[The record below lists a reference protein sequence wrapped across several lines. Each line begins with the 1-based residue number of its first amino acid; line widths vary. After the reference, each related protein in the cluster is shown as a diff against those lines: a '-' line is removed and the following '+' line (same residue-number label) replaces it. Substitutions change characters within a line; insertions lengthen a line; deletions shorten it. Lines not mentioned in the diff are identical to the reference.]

1 MGSGRRL
8 RSAATSCRRRRRRR
22 RWTTT
27 PAGYKIELYT
37 TRTDLHLGDTAM
49 LRSGGLTRSIKL
61 SACIAS
67 SADSRRKIKCGTLAA
82 TLSDALRQ
90 ATQGRK

>member
-1 MGSGRRL
+1 MTPTSL
-8 RSAATSCRRRRRRR
+8 VPQEAAQEAMDNNT
-22 RWTTT
+22 
-27 PAGYKIELYT
+27 AGYKIELHT
-37 TRTDLHLGDTAM
+37 TRADLQLGDTAR
-49 LRSGGLTRSIKL
+49 LRTGGLTRSIKL

>member
-1 MGSGRRL
+1 MDNN
-8 RSAATSCRRRRRRR
+8 T
-22 RWTTT
+22 
-27 PAGYKIELYT
+27 AGYKIEAHT
-37 TRTDLHLGDTAM
+37 TRTDLQLGDTASA
-49 LRSGGLTRSIKL
+49 LRRTDAQLN

>member
-1 MGSGRRL
+1 MLPETLLSRL
-8 RSAATSCRRRRRRR
+8 RLNE
-22 RWTTT
+22 
-27 PAGYKIELYT
+27 PAFFRIDT